1 MQMTEKEP
9 LSEAIAEFGF
19 RVMQH
24 YERTQRFTPVAL
36 KKRIFRSFVSLQK
49 DNGIA
54 QHKAKDQRSK
64 PIIPHQLGFLAPWL
78 HLLVGSS
85 SSRALG

>member
-1 MQMTEKEP
+1 MQMTKKEP

-54 QHKAKDQRSK
+54 QHKAKDQRSN
-64 PIIPHQLGFLAPWL
+64 PISPYQIGFFTTWL
-78 HLLVGSS
+78 HLQT
-85 SSRALG
+85 